1 MASTTTEVPV
11 SSAEEQSRPDN
22 LEKDAVGLDVAVRI
36 HGSQITAVVLDTT
49 EHVEPFE
56 EDTSTMIVFPRG
68 AVVKLKARVRTGHAV
83 VLTNLNTNQ
92 TALCR
97 IIQVNSAANA
107 HYVKL
112 EFSQPVAGFWGIH
125 FPSEADAVSPRSQ
138 AKNALIPVRE
148 IEKPS
153 APEMPKIPA
162 AKDNA
167 PVLPAVNEEAK
178 TAAPATSARP
188 FVPARAPVKEPA
200 KPAAAPPPNY
210 GVSVHA
216 QRDLMPLAAAPTK
229 TDPPV
234 QKASAIVPATI
245 TVPKQASRA
254 SASSLPA
261 SESPIFDS
269 LSTDEDI
276 FGKENSPITPAEAT
290 MPSSDKKAA
299 QISLLSLDRS
309 TLMRG
314 EAPKQRSG
322 VVIFA
327 SLAAVILLAAGAGWY
342 VLQHRA
348 HASEN
353 LNAGAQPTTAV
364 APSIAPSAPEQSA
377 SEETPP
383 PTTAQNAPVSSSPAA
398 EQPVVKPELQQ
409 PAPES
414 AITITAVHDGNA
426 TASPSMPAAPTAAGN
441 IYAGDLTA
449 RPKLKKRGV
458 HMAAPLP
465 KINVTAPKDF
475 VGASANDGLG
485 SLIGSTPTGLPAP
498 PTPKQNVT
506 SGGRLVSP
514 RLIHSVPVGYPAI
527 ADSTHVEGDVEI
539 QAVIDKNGKVIS
551 AKAISGPALLQR
563 AAVDAVRQWKY
574 SPATLDGQPITMQYI
589 VTVRFRLNQ

>member
-1 MASTTTEVPV
+1 MASSTTEVPV
-11 SSAEEQSRPDN
+11 SSPETQSRPGADN
-22 LEKDAVGLDVAVRI
+22 LEKDAIGLDVAVRI
-36 HGSQITAVVLDTT
+36 HGSQITAIVLDTT

-68 AVVKLKARVRTGHAV
+68 AVVKLKARVRTGYTV

-125 FPSEADAVSPRSQ
+125 FPSEADPVSPRPQ
-138 AKNALIPVRE
+138 AENALKAVRE
-148 IEKPS
+148 IEKLS
-153 APEMPKIPA
+153 APEMPEAPA
-162 AKDNA
+162 AKDTA
-167 PVLPAVNEEAK
+167 PVVNAEAK
-178 TAAPATSARP
+178 TAAPIASARP
-188 FVPARAPVKEPA
+188 FVPAAPVKEPA

-229 TDPPV
+229 TEPPA
-234 QKASAIVPATI
+234 QKAPASVPATI
-245 TVPKQASRA
+245 TVPKQASRT

-261 SESPIFDS
+261 SESLIFDS

-276 FGKENSPITPAEAT
+276 FGRENSPIPPAE
-290 MPSSDKKAA
+290 MPMPASDKKAA

-327 SLAAVILLAAGAGWY
+327 SVAAAILLAAGAGWY

-348 HASEN
+348 RASEN
-353 LNAGAQPTTAV
+353 LNGGAQPATAIVPNV
-364 APSIAPSAPEQSA
+364 ARSAPEQSA
-377 SEETPP
+377 PEETVPP
-383 PTTAQNAPVSSSPAA
+383 VQNAQVSSLSAGG
-398 EQPVVKPELQQ
+398 QPVAKPELQQ

-414 AITITAVHDGNA
+414 AITITPVHDGDA
-426 TASPSMPAAPTAAGN
+426 AASPRVPAVSTTAGN

-449 RPKLKKRGV
+449 RPKLKQRDAHV
-458 HMAAPLP
+458 AAPLP
-465 KINVTAPKDF
+465 KINVIAPKDIA
-475 VGASANDGLG
+475 GASANDGLG
-485 SLIGSTPTGLPAP
+485 SLIASAPTGLPAP
-498 PTPKQNVT
+498 PTPKQTVT
-506 SGGRLVSP
+506 SGGKLVSP
-514 RLIHSVPVGYPAI
+514 RLIHSVPVVYPAI
-527 ADSTHVEGDVEI
+527 ANSTHVEGDVEI

-551 AKAISGPALLQR
+551 AKAISGPALLQS
-563 AAVDAVRQWKY
+563 AAIHAVRQWRY
-574 SPATLDGQPITMQYI
+574 SPATLDGQPITMQYV

>member
-1 MASTTTEVPV
+1 MASSTTEAPV
-11 SSAEEQSRPDN
+11 SSAGTQSRSGADN
-22 LEKDAVGLDVAVRI
+22 LERDAIGLDVAVRI

-68 AVVKLKARVRTGHAV
+68 AVVKLKARVRTAHTV

-112 EFSQPVAGFWGIH
+112 EFSQPVAGFWGIR
-125 FPSEADAVSPRSQ
+125 FPSEADPVSPRPE
-138 AKNALIPVRE
+138 ADNALTPVRE
-148 IEKPS
+148 IEKLPAS
-153 APEMPKIPA
+153 EMPKIPA
-162 AKDNA
+162 AKDTP
-167 PVLPAVNEEAK
+167 PVVNTEAK
-178 TAAPATSARP
+178 TAAPMTSTRP
-188 FVPARAPVKEPA
+188 FVPARAAVKESA
-200 KPAAAPPPNY
+200 KPTVAPPPNY
-210 GVSVHA
+210 GVSEHA
-216 QRDLMPLAAAPTK
+216 HEVMPLAAAPTK
-229 TDPPV
+229 TKPAA
-234 QKASAIVPATI
+234 QKAPAIVPPTA

-254 SASSLPA
+254 SATSPPA

-276 FGKENSPITPAEAT
+276 FGRENFPITPAEAT
-290 MPSSDKKAA
+290 MPASDKKAA

-327 SLAAVILLAAGAGWY
+327 SLAAAILLAAGAGWY

-353 LNAGAQPTTAV
+353 LNGGAQPATAI
-364 APSIAPSAPEQSA
+364 APSVAPSAPEQSA

-383 PTTAQNAPVSSSPAA
+383 PTPVQNAPLRSSPSE

-414 AITITAVHDGNA
+414 AITITAVHEGNA
-426 TASPSMPAAPTAAGN
+426 NASPSIPAVSTAAGN
-441 IYAGDLTA
+441 VYAGDLTA

-458 HMAAPLP
+458 HVAAPLP

-475 VGASANDGLG
+475 AGASASDGLG
-485 SLIGSTPTGLPAP
+485 SLIGSAPTGLPAP
-498 PTPKQNVT
+498 PTPKQVVT
-506 SGGRLVSP
+506 SGGKLVSP
-514 RLIHSVPVGYPAI
+514 RLIHSVPVVYPAI
-527 ADSTHVEGDVEI
+527 ANSTHVEGDVEI
-539 QAVIDKNGKVIS
+539 QAVINKNGKVIS

-563 AAVDAVRQWKY
+563 AAVDAVRQWRY

-589 VTVRFRLNQ
+589 VTVQFRLNQ

>member
-1 MASTTTEVPV
+1 MASSTTEVPL
-11 SSAEEQSRPDN
+11 SSAETQSRPGADN

-49 EHVEPFE
+49 EHAEPFE
-56 EDTSTMIVFPRG
+56 EDTSTMIVFARG
-68 AVVKLKARVRTGHAV
+68 AVVKLKAHVRTGHTV

-125 FPSEADAVSPRSQ
+125 FPSEADPVSPRPK
-138 AKNALIPVRE
+138 AENALTPVRE
-148 IEKPS
+148 IEKVS
-153 APEMPKIPA
+153 ALPMPKIPA
-162 AKDNA
+162 ARDTA
-167 PVLPAVNEEAK
+167 PVVNTEAK
-178 TAAPATSARP
+178 TAAPIASARP
-188 FVPARAPVKEPA
+188 FVPTPAPVKEPA

-216 QRDLMPLAAAPTK
+216 QRDLMPLAAAPNRTE
-229 TDPPV
+229 PPA
-234 QKASAIVPATI
+234 QKAPAILPSTI
-245 TVPKQASRA
+245 AVPKQASRA
-254 SASSLPA
+254 SVSSLPA

-276 FGKENSPITPAEAT
+276 FGRENSPIAAAEAA
-290 MPSSDKKAA
+290 MPAADKKAA
-299 QISLLSLDRS
+299 QISLLSFDRS

-322 VVIFA
+322 AVIFA
-327 SLAAVILLAAGAGWY
+327 SLAAAILLAAGAGWY

-348 HASEN
+348 HVSEN
-353 LNAGAQPTTAV
+353 LNSGAHPATAI
-364 APSIAPSAPEQSA
+364 APSVAPSAPEQSA
-377 SEETPP
+377 SEETPL
-383 PTTAQNAPVSSSPAA
+383 PTPVENVPVSSSPAA
-398 EQPVVKPELQQ
+398 ERPAVKPEHQQ

-414 AITITAVHDGNA
+414 AITITAVHEGNA
-426 TASPSMPAAPTAAGN
+426 TASPIVPAAPTAAGN

-449 RPKLKKRGV
+449 RPKLKQRALHV
-458 HMAAPLP
+458 AAPLP
-465 KINVTAPKDF
+465 KINVTAPKD
-475 VGASANDGLG
+475 VAGASANDGLG
-485 SLIGSTPTGLPAP
+485 SLIGSAPTGLPAP
-498 PTPKQNVT
+498 PTPKPIVT
-506 SGGRLVSP
+506 SGGKLVSP
-514 RLIHSVPVGYPAI
+514 RLVHSVPVVYPAI
-527 ADSTHVEGDVEI
+527 ANSTHVEGDVEI
-539 QAVIDKNGKVIS
+539 QTTIDKNGKVIS

-563 AAVDAVRQWKY
+563 AAVDAVRQWRY